1 VVKLYAEHPENRIH
15 SLFLNAHPNVYA
27 QTDCAIFEQ
36 KVFLPVDGG
45 PSDLTQ
51 IFSHFVE
58 YSQAQSPNK
67 PQSFSDFNSVQE
79 LHLSYSYTTFEHST
93 NTMSIE
99 GKMIFIFKLIFQA

>member
-27 QTDCAIFEQ
+27 HLDCAIFEQ

-51 IFSHFVE
+51 DFSSFVE

-67 PQSFSDFNSVQE
+67 PQSFSDFISVQE
-79 LHLSYSYTTFEHST
+79 LHLSFSFTIFEHSMS
-93 NTMSIE
+93 TMSTE
-99 GKMIFIFKLIFQA
+99 DKMIFIL